1 MSSFQQLVAWR
12 NRRWRAAL
20 SAMRRPA
27 SRSYT
32 LRELLKSLETYR
44 DSDAIRTSY
53 LGRLTALVKED
64 LANAERFP
72 HRTGGPDTRRPLAAW
87 RSRYNHLD
95 RYVRTTAAP
104 DNYGPPPATDD
115 ASQRALAAAENE
127 GWPPPRRERA
137 DDRQRPRAHR
147 S

>member
-1 MSSFQQLVAWR
+1 MFTFQHLTAWR

-20 SAMRRPA
+20 SALRRPTL
-27 SRSYT
+27 RSYT

-44 DSDAIRTSY
+44 DSDAIRSSY

-72 HRTGGPDTRRPLAAW
+72 HRSGGPDTRRPLAAW
-87 RSRYNHLD
+87 RARYNHLG
-95 RYVRTTAAP
+95 RYVPTTAAP
-104 DNYGPPPATDD
+104 DDPGPPLATDD
-115 ASQRALAAAENE
+115 ASRRALAAAENE

-137 DDRQRPRAHR
+137 AGRQRPRAHR

>member
-1 MSSFQQLVAWR
+1 MFSFQHLIAWR

-20 SAMRRPA
+20 SAMRPPTP
-27 SRSYT
+27 RSYT
-32 LRELLKSLETYR
+32 LRELLTSLQVYR
-44 DSDAIRTSY
+44 DSDAIRSSY
-53 LGRLTALVKED
+53 LGRVTALVKED

-72 HRTGGPDTRRPLAAW
+72 NRSGGPDTRRSLAVW

-95 RYVRTTAAP
+95 RYVRTAAAP
-104 DNYGPPPATDD
+104 KRPASPAADDD
-115 ASQRALAAAENE
+115 ASRRALSAAENE
-127 GWPPPRRERA
+127 GWPPPRRDSA